1 MPSRAPFV
9 VLVASAALFVGAGV
23 AWQRAS
29 SQPPRSD
36 LAGVAVSTVAR
47 AGTGAGKT
55 SRLNEPIS
63 PPEIF
68 IPDTTAS
75 ASPTTPVD
83 APVGVEARPG
93 VPERIVI
100 PSLNVDAPV
109 VSVGMNP
116 DRSMEIPGAFEAG
129 WYDRGPLP
137 GDERGSAV
145 IAGHVDHRESPGVF
159 IELRR
164 LEIGEQVSVHDANG
178 VQHGYTVT
186 ERFQVDKEQLPSR
199 ELFRRSGPP
208 VLTLITCGGA
218 FDRKLRSYD
227 DNIVIRAVP
236 LFTGAAEPNSVAT
249 DARRARLL
257 AQTR

>member
-1 MPSRAPFV
+1 M
-9 VLVASAALFVGAGV
+9 GV
-23 AWQRAS
+23 
-29 SQPPRSD
+29 PERS
-36 LAGVAVSTVAR
+36 
-47 AGTGAGKT
+47 
-55 SRLNEPIS
+55 
-63 PPEIF
+63 
-68 IPDTTAS
+68 
-75 ASPTTPVD
+75 
-83 APVGVEARPG
+83 G

-137 GDERGSAV
+137 GDDRGSAV

-159 IELRR
+159 IDLRR
-164 LEIGEQVSVHDANG
+164 LEVGEQVSVHDADG

-186 ERFQVDKEQLPSR
+186 ERFQIDKKQLPSR
-199 ELFRRSGPP
+199 ELFRRNGPP

-236 LFTGAAEPNSVAT
+236 LFTSVPAPNSVAR

-257 AQTR
+257 AQAP